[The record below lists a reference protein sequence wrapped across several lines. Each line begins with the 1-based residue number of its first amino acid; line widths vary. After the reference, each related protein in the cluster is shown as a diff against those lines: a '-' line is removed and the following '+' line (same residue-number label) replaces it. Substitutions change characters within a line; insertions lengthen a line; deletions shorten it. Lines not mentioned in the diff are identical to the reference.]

1 MNWVNTIKLFQNYLK
16 IERGLSNNSIINYTN
31 DIESLLD
38 FIKIKKLEISPVE
51 CDKDIIKEFLYK
63 TSPNIKRS
71 SQSRRISGLKSFFN
85 FLIFEKIIDT
95 SPIENIESPKSGRI
109 LPETLSVKEIETLID
124 SIDLNHPQG
133 YRNKAIIETLY
144 GSGLRVS
151 ELINLKI
158 SDLYFDEDLILV
170 NGKGNKQRLVP
181 MGNMSKK
188 QIKIYISNYRITK
201 EEKYRDILFLNR
213 NGKGLSRIMVF
224 NVVRDLAKKNNFKKN
239 ISPHTFRHSFATH
252 ILENGA
258 DLRTIQQMMGHENI
272 TTTEIYM
279 HLDSKHLLNELEKFH
294 TRNI

>member
-1 MNWVNTIKLFQNYLK
+1 MDWINSIKLFQNYLK
-16 IERGLSNNSIINYTN
+16 IERGLSKNSILNYTN
-31 DIESLLD
+31 DIKSLIN
-38 FIKIKKLEISPVE
+38 FINEKKLKITPKE
-51 CDKDIIKEFLYK
+51 CNNDIIKEFLYN
-63 TSPNIKRS
+63 TSPNVKSS

-85 FLIFEKIIDT
+85 FLMFEKKIKI
-95 SPIENIESPKSGRI
+95 SPIENIESPKIGRT
-109 LPETLSVKEIETLID
+109 LPETLSIKEIEMLIE
-124 SIDLNHPQG
+124 SIDLTHPQG
-133 YRNKAIIETLY
+133 ARNKAIIETLY

-158 SDLYFDEDLILV
+158 SDLYFDEDLILI

-188 QIKIYISNYRITK
+188 QIKIYISDHRKTK
-201 EEKYRDILFLNR
+201 DIKYRDTLFLNR
-213 NGKGLSRIMVF
+213 NGRNISRVMIF
-224 NVVRDLAKKNNFKKN
+224 NIVNELARKNNIKKK

-279 HLDSKHLLNELEKFH
+279 HLDSKHLLAELEKFH
-294 TRNI
+294 PRNI

>member
-1 MNWVNTIKLFQNYLK
+1 M
-16 IERGLSNNSIINYTN
+16 
-31 DIESLLD
+31 D
-38 FIKIKKLEISPVE
+38 
-51 CDKDIIKEFLYK
+51 
-63 TSPNIKRS
+63 
-71 SQSRRISGLKSFFN
+71 FN

-109 LPETLSVKEIETLID
+109 LPEILSVKEIETLID

-181 MGNMSKK
+181 MGSMSKK

-258 DLRTIQQMMGHENI
+258 DLLTIQQMMGHENI
-272 TTTEIYM
+272 TTTDIYM
-279 HLDSKHLLNELEKFH
+279 HLDSKKLLNELEKFH
-294 TRNI
+294 PRNI

>member
-151 ELINLKI
+151 
-158 SDLYFDEDLILV
+158 
-170 NGKGNKQRLVP
+170 
-181 MGNMSKK
+181 
-188 QIKIYISNYRITK
+188 
-201 EEKYRDILFLNR
+201 
-213 NGKGLSRIMVF
+213 
-224 NVVRDLAKKNNFKKN
+224 
-239 ISPHTFRHSFATH
+239 
-252 ILENGA
+252 
-258 DLRTIQQMMGHENI
+258 
-272 TTTEIYM
+272 
-279 HLDSKHLLNELEKFH
+279 
-294 TRNI
+294 